1 MKDEVSWGAIRC
13 RKGQTIFETV
23 YSASTYTMN
32 LSNISSLP
40 QCNIHHGKGCQS
52 LDMACSMDPKFQLL
66 FEGLRVS
73 FRLDALLLKEVG
85 GGTVYET
92 GQE

>member
-1 MKDEVSWGAIRC
+1 MDEVFWGAIRC

-40 QCNIHHGKGCQS
+40 QCNIHHGKDCQS
-52 LDMACSMDPKFQLL
+52 LGMACSMDPKFQLL
-66 FEGLRVS
+66 SEGLRLS
-73 FRLDALLLKEVG
+73 FRLDALLLIEVRG
-85 GGTVYET
+85 TTVYET